1 MVLEIPVAYHDSD
14 LHNKSISVIGSY
26 TWSDI
31 FVEINVHIPTLNST
45 SRVFVAARVD
55 QGECNVF
62 KVQDIYLYGL
72 QSGVYQLSND
82 FARTK
87 ITQQGSV
94 QIPAGWH
101 ILSLLVQGTN
111 ALGAFDGV
119 LFNATIPTSP
129 AAGFAAIGTDSYGLD
144 DFDNLVLDSATN
156 GLKIMQKHTML
167 IK

>member
-82 FARTK
+82 FARTR
-87 ITQQGSV
+87 
-94 QIPAGWH
+94 
-101 ILSLLVQGTN
+101 SLNKGTN

-156 GLKIMQKHTML
+156 VLKIMQKHTML